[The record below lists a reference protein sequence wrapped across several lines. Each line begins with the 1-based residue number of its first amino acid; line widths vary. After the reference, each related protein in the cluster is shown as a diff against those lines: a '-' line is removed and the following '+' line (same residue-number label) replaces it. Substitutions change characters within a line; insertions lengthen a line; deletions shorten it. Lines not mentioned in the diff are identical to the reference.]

1 MTKVVQ
7 EVSGFAP
14 QRVIGTGTALDT
26 ARLRFMLGEYF
37 NVSDKNIHAY
47 IMGEHGDSSFV
58 SWDHVYM
65 GCKKVT
71 DIMLKEGRDMAD
83 LDKIYVE
90 VRDAAYEII
99 NRKKATYYGIGLG
112 LAKIVRVIMND
123 TDEILTVSS
132 YLNYQYGQNDIYVG
146 VPTVLNSEGAREVI
160 ELDLSEEYRN
170 KLNNS
175 CNILREYMSN
185 IRNEL

>member
-1 MTKVVQ
+1 MQ
-7 EVSGFAP
+7 
-14 QRVIGTGTALDT
+14 
-26 ARLRFMLGEYF
+26 
-37 NVSDKNIHAY
+37 
-47 IMGEHGDSSFV
+47 
-58 SWDHVYM
+58 
-65 GCKKVT
+65 
-71 DIMLKEGRDMAD
+71 D
-83 LDKIYVE
+83 LDKIYVS

-132 YLNYQYGQNDIYVG
+132 YLNNKYGQNDIYVG

-160 ELDLSEEYRN
+160 ELDLTDEYRE

-175 CNILREYMSN
+175 CNILREYMDS
-185 IRNEL
+185 IRKEL

>member
-7 EVSGFAP
+7 EVSGFSP
-14 QRVIGTGTALDT
+14 ERVIGTGTALDT
-26 ARLRFMLGEYF
+26 ARLRYMVGEYF
-37 NVSDKNIHAY
+37 NISDKNIHAY

-58 SWDHVYM
+58 SWDHVYV
-65 GCKKVT
+65 GCKKIC
-71 DIMLKEGRDMAD
+71 DIMAEQGRDMQD
-83 LDKIYVE
+83 LDKIYVS

-132 YLNYQYGQNDIYVG
+132 YLNNKYGQNDIYVG

-160 ELDLSEEYRN
+160 ELDLTDEYRE

-175 CNILREYMSN
+175 CNILREYMDS
-185 IRNEL
+185 IRKEL